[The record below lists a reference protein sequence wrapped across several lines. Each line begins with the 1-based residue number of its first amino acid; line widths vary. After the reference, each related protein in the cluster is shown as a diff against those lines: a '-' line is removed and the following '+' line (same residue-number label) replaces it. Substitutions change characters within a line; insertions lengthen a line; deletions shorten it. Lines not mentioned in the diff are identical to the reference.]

1 MSLSSLSTALD
12 ALVVAAGFRVA
23 ETRDPLSIPATRASK
38 DLVVDVS
45 AAESGRGASGRRE
58 RYTARIS
65 GLYPETVR
73 TAEGTRTALA
83 GLESI
88 RDALCAASAL
98 ATVPARVLG
107 VEMAQEPTGTGAIVV
122 SVVAEIHASR

>member
-23 ETRDPLSIPATRASK
+23 ETRDPLAIPAHRASK
-38 DLVVDVS
+38 DLVVDIES
-45 AAESGRGASGRRE
+45 AESGRGAASRLE
-58 RYTARIS
+58 RYVARVS

-73 TAEGTRTALA
+73 TADGTRTALA
-83 GLESI
+83 GLEAI

-98 ATVPARVLG
+98 ATVPARVLS
-107 VEMAQEPTGTGAIVV
+107 VEMAQEPTGTGAILV